1 MEAPPTAALVVSA
14 PEFLLEFLVVA
25 LDAPTQLRKID
36 QALERDLLGQGGKPI
51 LGGLILP
58 FRPLD
63 QKPFFRAW
71 LAQPVIAM
79 RRTYPQAREAGRASI
94 GRALAPPDLSP
105 CVLRQT
111 QRERLDRGRL
121 VLPIAADQLGRPAPA
136 PTRPW
141 AATGPCLVPIPTC
154 WAGCPPHTTAPARS
168 SPCASRCRFHTRR
181 PSVRP
186 RVGGRLQPPCGSDRT
201 RSRAWSGKR
210 FPQER
215 PLCAG
220 ARDPRSSLLADRGD
234 RQPAGWRRGWR
245 ARALLPPGSC
255 PACRVDRSTAV
266 PRRPSAGLSWDSSC
280 RR

>member
-136 PTRPW
+136 RP
-141 AATGPCLVPIPTC
+141 GL
-154 WAGCPPHTTAPARS
+154 G
-168 SPCASRCRFHTRR
+168 RR
-181 PSVRP
+181 RA
-186 RVGGRLQPPCGSDRT
+186 
-201 RSRAWSGKR
+201 RAWSPYRRVGQGGMPATYDSPSALIPVRKSVSL
-210 FPQER
+210 PYPASISATPSGR
-215 PLCAG
+215 PA
-220 ARDPRSSLLADRGD
+220 
-234 RQPAGWRRGWR
+234 
-245 ARALLPPGSC
+245 
-255 PACRVDRSTAV
+255 STAV
-266 PRRPSAGLSWDSSC
+266 RI
-280 RR
+280 